1 MSVADALRMMNAGL
15 DYLNGPG
22 ADELDAAACGSVLR
36 SLAAVQA
43 KFTAAHALVLAR
55 FDAADAHDCDGY
67 GNSAAWLMAMTD
79 MTRQD
84 ARVEMRQMRL
94 LRDHPEMAAALA
106 AKDIS
111 KSWAMAI
118 AEWTKKLPA
127 ELRAETIKIL
137 VEAAAAGAS
146 RDDLRIIAAVAEQKW
161 RSSRPDA
168 DDDGF
173 DDRYVQV
180 GTTFQGAGVIRG
192 NLTPEC
198 AAAVQAVLEALGK
211 KAGLEDVRT
220 EGQRF
225 HDALLQG
232 CELLIGAK
240 MVPDRAGADTHVAVH
255 IPFPELR
262 QRPGAPEAEEV
273 WLRGTA
279 GETGYL
285 LGKDAEAAAC
295 DARTTPV
302 VTGHADMRVVDKI
315 IALALA
321 AAGITLDG
329 ADPAGDDDDDDDDND
344 ASLDNDSS
352 HRSWGTAVGGPRA
365 ASRARLRAR
374 ERFTPDAAQALRYA
388 IARLAI
394 DFVSGPAGM
403 AGWLRTTLL
412 APPYSTPSLPL
423 DIGYPTPSRPAS
435 AAPSSCGTG
444 AAPGRGAGDPPPG
457 ATCTTC
463 STRPTAGRLPSAT
476 ACCCASSTTTC
487 ASTAAAGGSSCI
499 PTAPPPPTDPTGRC
513 CTATHHPPSAPGR
526 ARLASWNRPALPAP
540 AAVI

>member
-180 GTTFQGAGVIRG
+180 GTTFGGAGVIRG

-211 KAGLEDVRT
+211 KAGPEDTRT

-225 HDALLQG
+225 HDALQQG

-295 DARTTPV
+295 DARTDPV

-329 ADPAGDDDDDDDDND
+329 ADPAGDDDDDDD
-344 ASLDNDSS
+344 ACEA
-352 HRSWGTAVGGPRA
+352 WTTTAVTARGASQAADPGPRPA
-365 ASRARLRAR
+365 PGSAPGSGSPPTRCRRCG
-374 ERFTPDAAQALRYA
+374 TP
-388 IARLAI
+388 
-394 DFVSGPAGM
+394 SPGSPS
-403 AGWLRTTLL
+403 TSSP
-412 APPYSTPSLPL
+412 APPASPPGSAPPSSRRPTAPRRCRWTSATP
-423 DIGYPTPSRPAS
+423 TRSRPAS
-435 AAPSSCGTG
+435 AAPSSSATA
-444 AAPGRGAGDPPPG
+444 AAPGRAAGDRPPG

-463 STRPTAGRLPSAT
+463 STRPTAGRLP
-476 ACCCASSTTTC
+476 
-487 ASTAAAGGSSCI
+487 
-499 PTAPPPPTDPTGRC
+499 
-513 CTATHHPPSAPGR
+513 
-526 ARLASWNRPALPAP
+526 
-540 AAVI
+540 

>member
-198 AAAVQAVLEALGK
+198 AAAVQAVWRRSA
-211 KAGLEDVRT
+211 R
-220 EGQRF
+220 
-225 HDALLQG
+225 
-232 CELLIGAK
+232 
-240 MVPDRAGADTHVAVH
+240 
-255 IPFPELR
+255 
-262 QRPGAPEAEEV
+262 RPAWRMSAP
-273 WLRGTA
+273 RGS
-279 GETGYL
+279 GS
-285 LGKDAEAAAC
+285 
-295 DARTTPV
+295 TTRCC
-302 VTGHADMRVVDKI
+302 RVV
-315 IALALA
+315 
-321 AAGITLDG
+321 
-329 ADPAGDDDDDDDDND
+329 
-344 ASLDNDSS
+344 
-352 HRSWGTAVGGPRA
+352 
-365 ASRARLRAR
+365 
-374 ERFTPDAAQALRYA
+374 
-388 IARLAI
+388 
-394 DFVSGPAGM
+394 
-403 AGWLRTTLL
+403 
-412 APPYSTPSLPL
+412 
-423 DIGYPTPSRPAS
+423 
-435 AAPSSCGTG
+435 SC
-444 AAPGRGAGDPPPG
+444 
-457 ATCTTC
+457 
-463 STRPTAGRLPSAT
+463 
-476 ACCCASSTTTC
+476 
-487 ASTAAAGGSSCI
+487 
-499 PTAPPPPTDPTGRC
+499 
-513 CTATHHPPSAPGR
+513 
-526 ARLASWNRPALPAP
+526 
-540 AAVI
+540 